1 MVLRLDHS
9 NLIHFCIYYT
19 TKLLILSIVIPPLL
33 LCALYP
39 LLIKPYNGDNMLH
52 FDEEKQDRRVKELKE
67 KEEEDLAELLA
78 QKYNIGYKDLTLTPI
93 EGDALRLVSE
103 ELARKGKFVPFN
115 TVGKRVDV
123 GVLSPNND
131 EVKDFIADLTE
142 RGFVP
147 ELYKVSSVSLE
158 HAWEQYKDL
167 SFAHE
172 SRAGLLNISNDE
184 IKRILAEVKD
194 LEGLKSMVTETL
206 SLKKSSRISR
216 IVEVIVAG
224 ALSTG
229 ASDIHIEPEENNARL
244 RFRLDG
250 ILIDIAFFDRETFLP
265 LLTRIKLLSG
275 MKLNIKDMSQDGRF
289 TIKID
294 QQEIEIRTSL
304 MPGVYSESIVMRV
317 LDPKTIAVS
326 MEELGI
332 ESSLFEIL
340 KGEIARPTGMI
351 LTTGPT
357 GSGKTTTLYAFLK
370 KIHTPDIKI
379 ITIENPIEYHLP
391 GIVQT
396 QVNEAAGYTFLEGLG
411 SALRHNPNVV
421 MVGEIRDNEPETA
434 RTAINASLTG
444 HIVFSTL
451 HTNSAAGAFP
461 RLVSLGVDP
470 KVMVSSINIVLGQR
484 LVRILCNHCKKQIP
498 LVGHQ
503 KELLEGILS
512 SVVRREL
519 VENLQHEVIF
529 EAVGCAEC
537 SQTGYKGRV
546 GIYEAI
552 RMTEEIER
560 IVQENSSEREIQEVS
575 MSQGILNMKQ
585 DATLKVLKG
594 VTSFDEMSR
603 VIDVEAKS

>member
-1 MVLRLDHS
+1 
-9 NLIHFCIYYT
+9 
-19 TKLLILSIVIPPLL
+19 
-33 LCALYP
+33 
-39 LLIKPYNGDNMLH
+39 MLQ

-67 KEEEDLAELLA
+67 REEEELAVVLA

-103 ELARKGKFVPFN
+103 DIARKGNFVPFN
-115 TVGKRVDV
+115 TLGKRVDI

-131 EVKDFIADLTE
+131 EVKEIVTNLE
-142 RGFVP
+142 GRGFKP
-147 ELYKVSSVSLE
+147 ELYKVSSMSLA

-172 SRAGLLNISNDE
+172 SKAGLLDISNDE
-184 IKRILAEVKD
+184 IKRILSEVKD
-194 LEGLKSMVTETL
+194 LEGLKVMVAETL

-229 ASDIHIEPEENNARL
+229 ASDIHIEPEEENARL

-250 ILIDIAFFDRETFLP
+250 VLTDIAFFDKETFN
-265 LLTRIKLLSG
+265 LLLSRIKLLSG
-275 MKLNIKDMSQDGRF
+275 MKLNVKTTSQDGRF

-294 QQEIEIRTSL
+294 QSEIEIRTSL
-304 MPGVYSESIVMRV
+304 MPGVYSESVVMRV
-317 LDPKTIAVS
+317 LDPKTIGVS

-332 ESSLFEIL
+332 EPSLFEIL
-340 KGEIARPTGMI
+340 KHEIHRPTGMI

-396 QVNEAAGYTFLEGLG
+396 QINEEAGYTFLEGLG
-411 SALRHNPNVV
+411 SALRHNPNVI

-434 RTAINASLTG
+434 KTAINASLTG

-461 RLVSLGVDP
+461 RLVTLGVDP

-484 LVRILCNHCKKQIP
+484 LVRILCEHCKKEV
-498 LVGHQ
+498 LVDEKTKVVIEQ
-503 KELLEGILS
+503 VLTTIVRKELVAG
-512 SVVRREL
+512 
-519 VENLQHEVIF
+519 LQHEKVF
-529 EAVGCAEC
+529 EAVGCPFC
-537 SQTGYKGRV
+537 SKTGYKGRV
-546 GIYEAI
+546 GIYEAV
-552 RMTEEIER
+552 RMTEEIEKA
-560 IVQENSSEREIQEVS
+560 VQQNMSEREIQGVAVG
-575 MSQGILNMKQ
+575 QGILTMRQ
-585 DATLKVLKG
+585 DAIIKVLKG
-594 VTSFDEMSR
+594 VTSFDEIGR
-603 VIDVEAKS
+603 VIDLAANA